1 MANTPRKPRRP
12 VVGSRNPTGRPR
24 SVAGRRPEAPES
36 PETES
41 DAVEATDGS
50 EPPAPP
56 PPPAPPEDG
65 EDESPDEE
73 SAETP
78 AARSRLLTSFRTT
91 VALVVALVLMSGIL
105 AAEVWYVW
113 FKGDP
118 VVSSQRPVVTGEI
131 AHRAAVES
139 ASQSISEILSYGY
152 QDFDAQIDEATA
164 MMTDTFAA
172 EFRETADDV
181 EDEFV
186 AERTEQDVRVVAASV
201 VQASAEKVRALL
213 FIDQY
218 VVRGPE
224 GTTITPYRALVTM
237 VHTDSGWLVDD
248 IETK

>member
-1 MANTPRKPRRP
+1 MANPPRKPRRP

-24 SVAGRRPEAPES
+24 NVAGRRPES
-36 PETES
+36 PETENE
-41 DAVEATDGS
+41 AVEATDGD

-56 PPPAPPEDG
+56 APPAPPEDRDDDRA
-65 EDESPDEE
+65 EEPADE
-73 SAETP
+73 P
-78 AARSRLLTSFRTT
+78 AARSRLLTSVRTT
-91 VALVVALVLMSGIL
+91 VALVVALVLMSGVL

-118 VVSSQRPVVTGEI
+118 VVSAERPVVTGEI

-152 QDFDAQIDEATA
+152 QEFDAQIDEATS

-172 EFRETADDV
+172 EFRETAEDV
-181 EDEFV
+181 KDEFV

-201 VQASAEKVRALL
+201 VQASAVKVRALL

-237 VHTDSGWLVDD
+237 VHTESGWLVDD